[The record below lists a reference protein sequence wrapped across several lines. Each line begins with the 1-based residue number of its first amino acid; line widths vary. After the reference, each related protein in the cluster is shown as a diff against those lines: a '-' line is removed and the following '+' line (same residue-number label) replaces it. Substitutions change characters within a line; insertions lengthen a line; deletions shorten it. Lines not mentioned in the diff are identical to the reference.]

1 MEPVHMDDKTRLQLQ
16 NMIKANNTDNHTGLI
31 RELKHS
37 DIFKKDIA
45 TLLNLKEKYASD
57 HEKLHNECM
66 TECSFLFNYY
76 TDLYNKIRKDEIDLQ
91 ILYQFLDV
99 LKQIEEGLVDQ
110 HEGSFMVGTLLK
122 KIYVD
127 SALRKADKL
136 DKQHA
141 DANGDDSADIVREE
155 PVEISWKQFKRM
167 KKA

>member
-16 NMIKANNTDNHTGLI
+16 NMVKANNAEDQTSLI

-37 DIFKKDIA
+37 EIFKKDIA
-45 TLLNLKEKYASD
+45 TLLSLKEKYAND
-57 HEKLHNECM
+57 QDKLHRECM
-66 TECSFLFNYY
+66 IECSFLFNYY
-76 TDLYNKIRKDEIDLQ
+76 TDLYNKIRKDEIDMT

-99 LKQIEEGLVDQ
+99 LKQIEDGMVDQ

-127 SALRKADKL
+127 SALKKADKL
-136 DKQHA
+136 DKEHAA
-141 DANGDDSADIVREE
+141 DAANTPAIVRED

>member
-16 NMIKANNTDNHTGLI
+16 NMVKANNAEDQTDLI

-37 DIFKKDIA
+37 EIFKKNIA
-45 TLLNLKEKYASD
+45 SLLNLKKQYPD
-57 HEKLHNECM
+57 DQEKLHMECM
-66 TECSFLFNYY
+66 IECSFLFNYY
-76 TDLYNKIRKDEIDLQ
+76 TDLYNKIRKDEIDME

-99 LKQIEEGLVDQ
+99 LKQIEDGLVDQ

-127 SALRKADKL
+127 SALKKADKL
-136 DKQHA
+136 DKEHAA
-141 DANGDDSADIVREE
+141 DAANTPVIVRED

>member
-1 MEPVHMDDKTRLQLQ
+1 MEPAHMDDKTRLQLQ
-16 NMIKANNTDNHTGLI
+16 NMIKANNAEDQTDLI

-37 DIFKKDIA
+37 EIFKKNIA
-45 TLLNLKEKYASD
+45 TLLNLKKQYAND
-57 HEKLHNECM
+57 QDRLHMECM
-66 TECSFLFNYY
+66 VECSFLFNYY
-76 TDLYNKIRKDEIDLQ
+76 TDLYNKIRKDEIDME

-99 LKQIEEGLVDQ
+99 LKQIEDGMVDQ

-127 SALRKADKL
+127 SALKKADKL
-136 DKQHA
+136 ERERA
-141 DANGDDSADIVREE
+141 AEAANTPVVVRED

>member
-1 MEPVHMDDKTRLQLQ
+1 MEPAHMDDKTRLQLQ
-16 NMIKANNTDNHTGLI
+16 NMIKANNAEDQTELI

-37 DIFKKDIA
+37 DIFKKNIA
-45 TLLNLKEKYASD
+45 TLLNLKKQYAND
-57 HEKLHNECM
+57 QDRLHMECM
-66 TECSFLFNYY
+66 IECSFLFNYY
-76 TDLYNKIRKDEIDLQ
+76 TDLYNKIRKDEIDME

-99 LKQIEEGLVDQ
+99 LKQIEDGMVDQ

-127 SALRKADKL
+127 SALKKADKL
-136 DKQHA
+136 ERERAA
-141 DANGDDSADIVREE
+141 DAANTPVIVREE

>member
-16 NMIKANNTDNHTGLI
+16 NMIKANNAEDQTGLI

-37 DIFKKDIA
+37 DIFKKNIA
-45 TLLNLKEKYASD
+45 TLLNLKKQYAND
-57 HEKLHNECM
+57 QDRLHMECM
-66 TECSFLFNYY
+66 VECSFLFNYY
-76 TDLYNKIRKDEIDLQ
+76 TDLYNKIRKDEIDME

-99 LKQIEEGLVDQ
+99 LKQIEDGMVDQ

-127 SALRKADKL
+127 SALKKADKL
-136 DKQHA
+136 ERERAA
-141 DANGDDSADIVREE
+141 DAANTPVIVREE

>member
-16 NMIKANNTDNHTGLI
+16 NMIKANNAEDQTSLI

-37 DIFKKDIA
+37 DIFKKEIA
-45 TLLNLKEKYASD
+45 TLLNLKKQYAND
-57 HEKLHNECM
+57 QDKLHMECM
-66 TECSFLFNYY
+66 IECSFLFNYY
-76 TDLYNKIRKDEIDLQ
+76 TDLYNKIRKDEIDME

-99 LKQIEEGLVDQ
+99 LKQIEDGMVDQ

-127 SALRKADKL
+127 SALKKADKL
-136 DKQHA
+136 ERERA
-141 DANGDDSADIVREE
+141 AEAANTPVVVRED

>member
-1 MEPVHMDDKTRLQLQ
+1 
-16 NMIKANNTDNHTGLI
+16 MIKANNAEDQTDLI

-37 DIFKKDIA
+37 DIFKKNIA
-45 TLLNLKEKYASD
+45 TLLNLKKQYAND
-57 HEKLHNECM
+57 QDRLHMECM
-66 TECSFLFNYY
+66 VECSFLFNYY
-76 TDLYNKIRKDEIDLQ
+76 TDLYNKIRKDEIDME

-99 LKQIEEGLVDQ
+99 LKQIEDGMVDQ

-127 SALRKADKL
+127 SALKKADKL
-136 DKQHA
+136 ERERAA
-141 DANGDDSADIVREE
+141 DAANTPVIVREE

>member
-16 NMIKANNTDNHTGLI
+16 NMIKANNAEDQTSLI

-37 DIFKKDIA
+37 DIFKKEIA
-45 TLLNLKEKYASD
+45 TLLNLKKQYAND
-57 HEKLHNECM
+57 QDKLHMESM
-66 TECSFLFNYY
+66 IECSFLFSYY
-76 TDLYNKIRKDEIDLQ
+76 TDLYNKIRKDEIDME

-99 LKQIEEGLVDQ
+99 LKKIEDGMVDQ

-127 SALRKADKL
+127 SALKKAEKL
-136 DKQHA
+136 DKEHAA
-141 DANGDDSADIVREE
+141 DAANTPVIVRED

>member
-1 MEPVHMDDKTRLQLQ
+1 MEPAHMDDKTRLQLQ
-16 NMIKANNTDNHTGLI
+16 NMIKANNAEDQTSLI

-37 DIFKKDIA
+37 EIFKKDIA
-45 TLLNLKEKYASD
+45 TLL
-57 HEKLHNECM
+57 HMECM
-66 TECSFLFNYY
+66 VECSFLFNYY
-76 TDLYNKIRKDEIDLQ
+76 TDLYNKIRKDEIDME

-99 LKQIEEGLVDQ
+99 LKQIEDGMVDQ

-127 SALRKADKL
+127 SALKKADKL
-136 DKQHA
+136 ERERAA
-141 DANGDDSADIVREE
+141 DAANTPVIVREE

>member
-1 MEPVHMDDKTRLQLQ
+1 MEPAHMDDKTRLQLQ
-16 NMIKANNTDNHTGLI
+16 NMIKANNAEDQTELI

-37 DIFKKDIA
+37 EIFKKNIA
-45 TLLNLKEKYASD
+45 TLLNLKKQYAND
-57 HEKLHNECM
+57 QDRLHMECM
-66 TECSFLFNYY
+66 VECSFLFNYY
-76 TDLYNKIRKDEIDLQ
+76 TDLYNKIRKDEIDME

-99 LKQIEEGLVDQ
+99 LKQIEDGMVDQ

-127 SALRKADKL
+127 SALKKADKL
-136 DKQHA
+136 DKERA
-141 DANGDDSADIVREE
+141 AEAANTPVIVRED

>member
-16 NMIKANNTDNHTGLI
+16 NMIKANNAEDQTGLI

-37 DIFKKDIA
+37 DIFKKNIA
-45 TLLNLKEKYASD
+45 TLLNLKKQYAND
-57 HEKLHNECM
+57 QDRLHMECM
-66 TECSFLFNYY
+66 VECSFLFNYY
-76 TDLYNKIRKDEIDLQ
+76 TDLYNKIRKDEIDME

-99 LKQIEEGLVDQ
+99 LKQIEDGMVDQ

-127 SALRKADKL
+127 SALKKADKL
-136 DKQHA
+136 DKEHAA
-141 DANGDDSADIVREE
+141 DAANTPVIVRED

>member
-16 NMIKANNTDNHTGLI
+16 NMIKANNAEDQTSLI

-37 DIFKKDIA
+37 EIFKKEIA
-45 TLLNLKEKYASD
+45 TLLNLKKQYAND
-57 HEKLHNECM
+57 QDKLHMECM
-66 TECSFLFNYY
+66 IECSFLFNYY
-76 TDLYNKIRKDEIDLQ
+76 TDLYNKIRKDEIDLE

-99 LKQIEEGLVDQ
+99 LKQIEDGMVDQ

-127 SALRKADKL
+127 SALKKAEKL
-136 DKQHA
+136 EKEHVA
-141 DANGDDSADIVREE
+141 AATNTPVIVRED

>member
-1 MEPVHMDDKTRLQLQ
+1 MEPAHMDDKTRLQLQ
-16 NMIKANNTDNHTGLI
+16 NMIKANNAEDQTELI

-37 DIFKKDIA
+37 DIFKKNIA
-45 TLLNLKEKYASD
+45 TLLNLKKQYAND
-57 HEKLHNECM
+57 QDRLHMECM
-66 TECSFLFNYY
+66 VECSFLFNYY
-76 TDLYNKIRKDEIDLQ
+76 TDLYNKIRKDEIDME

-99 LKQIEEGLVDQ
+99 LKQIEDGMVDQ

-127 SALRKADKL
+127 SALKKADKL
-136 DKQHA
+136 ERERAA
-141 DANGDDSADIVREE
+141 DAANTPVIVREE

>member
-16 NMIKANNTDNHTGLI
+16 NMVKANNAEDQTDLI

-37 DIFKKDIA
+37 DIFKNNIA
-45 TLLNLKEKYASD
+45 TLLNLKKQYAND
-57 HEKLHNECM
+57 QDKLHMECM
-66 TECSFLFNYY
+66 VECSFLFNYY
-76 TDLYNKIRKDEIDLQ
+76 TDLYNKIRKDEIDMV

-99 LKQIEEGLVDQ
+99 LKQIEDGLVDQ

-127 SALRKADKL
+127 SALKKADKL
-136 DKQHA
+136 DKEHA
-141 DANGDDSADIVREE
+141 ATDTPAIVRED
-155 PVEISWKQFKRM
+155 PVEISWKQFKHM

>member
-16 NMIKANNTDNHTGLI
+16 NMVKANNAEDQTDLI

-37 DIFKKDIA
+37 EIFKKNIA
-45 TLLNLKEKYASD
+45 SLLNLKKQYPD
-57 HEKLHNECM
+57 DQEKLHMECM
-66 TECSFLFNYY
+66 IECSFLFNYY
-76 TDLYNKIRKDEIDLQ
+76 TDLYNKIRKDEIDLE

-99 LKQIEEGLVDQ
+99 LKQIEDGMVDQ

-127 SALRKADKL
+127 SALKKAEKL
-136 DKQHA
+136 EKEHVA
-141 DANGDDSADIVREE
+141 AATNTPVIVRED

>member
-16 NMIKANNTDNHTGLI
+16 NMIKANNAEDQTSLI

-37 DIFKKDIA
+37 EIFKKEIA
-45 TLLNLKEKYASD
+45 TLLKLKKQYAND
-57 HEKLHNECM
+57 QDKLHMECM
-66 TECSFLFNYY
+66 IECSFLFNYY
-76 TDLYNKIRKDEIDLQ
+76 TDLYNKIRKDEIDME

-99 LKQIEEGLVDQ
+99 LKKIEDGMVDQ

-127 SALRKADKL
+127 SALKKADKL
-136 DKQHA
+136 ERERA
-141 DANGDDSADIVREE
+141 AEAANTPVIVREE

>member
-16 NMIKANNTDNHTGLI
+16 NMIKANNAEDQTSLI

-37 DIFKKDIA
+37 EIFKKDIA
-45 TLLNLKEKYASD
+45 SLLSLKEKYAND
-57 HEKLHNECM
+57 QDKLHMECM
-66 TECSFLFNYY
+66 IECSFLFNYY
-76 TDLYNKIRKDEIDLQ
+76 TDLYNKIRKDEINLE

-99 LKQIEEGLVDQ
+99 LKKIEDGMVDQ

-127 SALRKADKL
+127 SALKKAEKL
-136 DKQHA
+136 DKEHA
-141 DANGDDSADIVREE
+141 ADTTNTPAIVRED

>member
-1 MEPVHMDDKTRLQLQ
+1 MEPAHMDDKTRLQLQ
-16 NMIKANNTDNHTGLI
+16 NMIKANNAEDQTDLI

-37 DIFKKDIA
+37 EIFKKNIA
-45 TLLNLKEKYASD
+45 TLLNLKKQYAND
-57 HEKLHNECM
+57 QDRLHMECM
-66 TECSFLFNYY
+66 VECSFLFNYY
-76 TDLYNKIRKDEIDLQ
+76 TDLYNKIRKDEIDLE

-99 LKQIEEGLVDQ
+99 LKQIEDGLVDQ

-127 SALRKADKL
+127 SALKKAEKL
-136 DKQHA
+136 DKEHA
-141 DANGDDSADIVREE
+141 AEAANTPVIVRED